1 MEQHKEEKREEVEE
15 MERQA
20 VLRIPDMATV
30 ADAERIRKTLA
41 AEKGVIS
48 VQVCLIMYLESQNIT
63 QRVQERL
70 GTYLE

>member
-1 MEQHKEEKREEVEE
+1 

-30 ADAERIRKTLA
+30 TDAERIRKTLA